1 MNQWTNERDTS
12 AWGRFKKKKKD
23 LEGKAR
29 KTEDWAECF
38 VPEKGEVAAA
48 SEGTDQR
55 ELGAGPVDAEGDVVA
70 EPGQRPAATGRLQET
85 AQDQQQRPSG
95 DQATHAAASFLH
107 PPSPRPPAAVTT
119 SSTLGEQV
127 EEEEKEAAA
136 GPQSVLG
143 VGDPTAATS
152 PSGELGNAASAP
164 TRASGHRF
172 RGTQQINIRGRG
184 VGGLR
189 KPALGSRCLEL
200 GRSILAVGRTWEGPR
215 TDAG

>member
-1 MNQWTNERDTS
+1 MLR
-12 AWGRFKKKKKD
+12 A
-23 LEGKAR
+23 GKR
-29 KTEDWAECF
+29 
-38 VPEKGEVAAA
+38 GEVAAA

-85 AQDQQQRPSG
+85 AQNQQQRPSG
-95 DQATHAAASFLH
+95 DHATHAAASFLH

-119 SSTLGEQV
+119 FSTVGEQV

-172 RGTQQINIRGRG
+172 RGTQHINIRGRG

-200 GRSILAVGRTWEGPR
+200 GRSIPAVGRRCESPR
-215 TDAG
+215 TGAGWAAPGVSP